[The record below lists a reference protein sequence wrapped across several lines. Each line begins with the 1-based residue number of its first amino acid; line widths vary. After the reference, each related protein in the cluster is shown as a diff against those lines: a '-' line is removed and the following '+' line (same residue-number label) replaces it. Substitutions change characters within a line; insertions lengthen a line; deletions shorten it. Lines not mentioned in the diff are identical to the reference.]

1 MDYKTTDIMP
11 MYLNDNFCCVNA
23 TAKTL
28 SNNFYKLARTFM
40 SKKMLAQAL
49 DCYCDAFLLRNL
61 SIEDSDEQFIDF
73 FKVQFTIYQLGK
85 KNIVIALCEGD
96 MIFDLIQMEWER
108 LQKELD
114 ESPFE
119 IDERGLHEWYKNI
132 EIDFPWIGNS
142 DILEM

>member
-1 MDYKTTDIMP
+1 MDYRNTEIMP
-11 MYLNDNFCCVNA
+11 MYLNDNLCCVNA

-28 SNNFYKLARTFM
+28 SNKFYILAKKFM
-40 SKKMLAQAL
+40 EKKMLAQAL

-61 SIEDSDEQFIDF
+61 PIEEKNDQFIDF

-85 KNIVIALCEGD
+85 KNIVIAKCEGD

-108 LQKELD
+108 IQKRLN

-119 IDERGLHEWYKNI
+119 INKKGLHNWYKNI
-132 EIDFPWIGNS
+132 EIDFPWFDDFSVI
-142 DILEM
+142 EM